1 MHYAD
6 NAKDNMV
13 TRIHMATS
21 FIKWQ
26 LVQEILGK
34 NFEKENKNKN
44 KNMYLKV

>member
-6 NAKDNMV
+6 NMKNTMGTCV
-13 TRIHMATS
+13 YMATY

-34 NFEKENKNKN
+34 NFEKEDKN
-44 KNMYLKV
+44 KNMYLKA